1 MKRSVDK
8 PVIFIMGP
16 TASGKTD
23 LAIALN
29 DHLPTDIVSV
39 DSAMI
44 YRGMDIG
51 TAKPDAETLA
61 RAPHRLIDILD
72 PAESYSAAN
81 FQQDA
86 LREIETISAQ
96 DRIPILA
103 GGTMLYFRALQ
114 YGLSQLPEAD
124 SEVRERIEAE
134 ASAEGWHALHERL
147 ASIDPE
153 AAERIHPNDPQRLSR
168 ALEVYELTGRTMTEL
183 WSRQQAYSFPYRL
196 IKLIVAP
203 AERSTVHERIAQRF
217 HQMLSQGFVAE
228 VEALYQREDLHEQ
241 MPSIRCLGYRQIWQ
255 YLAGEI
261 DYETMVERG
270 IIATRQFAKRQFT
283 WLRGEH
289 DAQWLDALDGRLVEK
304 ALKTVQNMTISQ
316 PG

>member
-203 AERSTVHERIAQRF
+203 AERSIVHERIAQRF

-289 DAQWLDALDGRLVEK
+289 DAQWLDALDGGLVEK